1 MLNFSF
7 LNKLLSYPSIKSLCL
22 ILLNKLTFRKKVWLD
37 VGVKR
42 KFRLEG
48 GEECE
53 IEIPNFNNTKKTIK
67 SEIPEIYCYQLQN
80 VVAEIESS
88 SFYDKKNI
96 YIERFLGIDQK
107 ICNYNTGHI
116 ISNFKNFYFIRKNKK
131 VENLNCRV
139 FFLGGNG
146 SFNYFHWIIEILPKL
161 IFFNQ
166 LENIDLIVV
175 HENVR
180 KIQSYADSFN
190 LILNYFNINIPV
202 EYVGKNTTLL
212 CQELNY
218 ISSFNHVV
226 FNIKGEYDVNYSR
239 FSYNKTKMVSDIFLK
254 NNIDMN
260 FEEVDKF
267 PKKFFIKRG
276 KGISAYNRRTYNE
289 VEISNELIKLDIKTI
304 YIEEYSFYEQMK
316 LFSNADLIV
325 APSGAFLTNI
335 IFCKEKTKIV
345 SWLPEKFKK
354 FSVYSTL
361 AYIFEV
367 QMHFVKSESKLEKD
381 ALHGEYY
388 LNKELLVNKIL
399 EISKV

>member
-7 LNKLLSYPSIKSLCL
+7 LNRLLSYPSIKLLCF
-22 ILLNKLTFRKKVWLD
+22 ILFNKLTFRKKVWLD
-37 VGVKR
+37 VGIKR
-42 KFRLEG
+42 KIRLEED
-48 GEECE
+48 EECE
-53 IEIPNFNNTKKTIK
+53 IEIPNFNNIKKTIK
-67 SEIPEIYCYQLQN
+67 VEIPKIYCYQLKN

-96 YIERFLGIDQK
+96 YIERFLGGDQK
-107 ICNYNTGHI
+107 LCDYNTGHI
-116 ISNFKNFYFIRKNKK
+116 ITNFKSFYFIRKNKK

-146 SFNYFHWIIEILPKL
+146 SSNYFHWIIEILPKL